1 VDTIVRKDLGII
13 LCVLLFQN
21 SSVWGAAGFPGLE
34 NYFDGPHTD
43 IFVDAFV
50 CDVQGT
56 DLIEPESLFH
66 ATMFPDTPDVKSL
79 PMLPGSASLFL
90 YAMGGLGVWK
100 VKKKRIKMGNYLR
113 AYFCK
118 QALGSSIDMRLTYKT
133 ILCALWCLYVQLYAS
148 GRSDLPRTIR
158 VRIMG
163 KQIFALAIYQ
173 PRSPPELS
181 L

>member
-1 VDTIVRKDLGII
+1 MGKGLGII

-21 SSVWGAAGFPGLE
+21 SSVWGAAGFSGLE
-34 NYFDGPHTD
+34 NYFNGQYADMFMD
-43 IFVDAFV
+43 DFV
-50 CDVQGT
+50 CNVQGI

-66 ATMFPDTPDVKSL
+66 ATMFLDTSDVKSL

-100 VKKKRIKMGNYLR
+100 VKKKKIKLGKYLR

-118 QALGSSIDMRLTYKT
+118 QALGSSLDVRLTYKT

-148 GRSDLPRTIR
+148 GRADLPRTIR
-158 VRIMG
+158 VRSMG